1 MGIFDAI
8 GKMFGGSKPE
18 EVDSRIAIR
27 GDVAPIRQDLITPDY
42 RPKDGG
48 VYITSAAELL
58 REWEQ
63 RSWMLS
69 PEDLQRLKEMHK
81 TLQNYEKVSKEYG
94 KELGKFARTEAKVV
108 NTVTKAIPQV
118 AGGNFAQY
126 NHNQRL
132 NSDMDKIAADYQKN
146 IALRQAEAQKIQ
158 QQLNEFKAKMQQRKD
173 ELRGKK

>member
-1 MGIFDAI
+1 MGIFDTI
-8 GKMFGGSKPE
+8 GKIFGVSKPE
-18 EVDSRIAIR
+18 ELDSRIAIR
-27 GDVAPIRQDLITPDY
+27 GDVAPIRKDLITPEY
-42 RPKDGG
+42 RPQSG

-69 PEDLQRLKEMHK
+69 PDDLQQLKTMHQ

-126 NHNQRL
+126 GHNQRL
-132 NSDMDKIAADYQKN
+132 NSDMDKIAAEYQKN
-146 IALRQAEAQKIQ
+146 IALRQAEAQKVQ
-158 QQLNEFKAKMQQRKD
+158 QQISDFKAKIMERKQG
-173 ELRGKK
+173 LKGG